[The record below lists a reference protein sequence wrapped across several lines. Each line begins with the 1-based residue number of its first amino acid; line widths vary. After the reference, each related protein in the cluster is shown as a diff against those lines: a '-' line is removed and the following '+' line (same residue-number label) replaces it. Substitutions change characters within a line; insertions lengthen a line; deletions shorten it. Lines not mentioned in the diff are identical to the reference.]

1 MRLLV
6 GLYAA
11 QTFVGGMLNVLIV
24 AVTSYVT
31 LIVIASFATASR
43 YGWAL
48 LPVLPVTFAA
58 YHFGYGIGFLNGL
71 LDFVVLRRTQPRR
84 SMARLTR

>member
-1 MRLLV
+1 MANLTNIL
-6 GLYAA
+6 
-11 QTFVGGMLNVLIV
+11 F
-24 AVTSYVT
+24 
-31 LIVIASFATASR
+31 IASFATVSR
-43 YGWAL
+43 YGWGL